1 MILESLT
8 ALLTDPQGSLAYH
21 LISTFTIGLIFLLA
35 LAMRRRAGSTA
46 LRWSIASGPLAAARL
61 GMLLLTG
68 STALAAPELAPMLSP
83 LERYLAVAGGLVLG
97 WAFLFPR
104 PQRNGDLGFGI
115 ALAVC
120 SLGLAVSALPL
131 AQAGASAGAAA
142 LAKVWDLTGLLAMM
156 AVVVLLIARRP
167 ISWPA
172 AAGGLALLGVGFGL
186 QLAAGS
192 ASAPTSA
199 PLRIA
204 ELLAYPALSAAA
216 AWALAAPIPARLPS
230 SPGGGEMPG
239 KPVGPEL
246 MPETTLK
253 GLRDLASEGARSRP
267 AGSEAALK
275 GNEDT
280 EQVAQL
286 KAEFRL
292 ALQELADLSRERGPS
307 DPSGPT
313 GEDGPGPM
321 VGSLGDVVQ
330 GMRRALTSALS
341 CAELLHADAGEQ
353 IDAESQGLLARL
365 RDDMLQLSA
374 QVNKLGELTSESAAQ
389 AISGAAEADL
399 MACLRSAMDQLAGSI
414 RQKQL
419 SFSMSLP
426 EAMPAVRARPSDLE
440 RLLALMIESAIAS
453 SLPGTQVRIQGSV
466 ERAPAGSLVSLS
478 VTDSGEGFPPE
489 EVAQAFQPWHQLE
502 GPSSGGTRAFG
513 ISLAGLR
520 KKAERLGGRVWVA
533 SELGAGTT
541 ITVLLPATPRDSFQ
555 A

>member
-1 MILESLT
+1 MILDSLT

-35 LAMRRRAGSTA
+35 LAQRRRAGSIS

-61 GMLLLTG
+61 GMLLLTA

-131 AQAGASAGAAA
+131 AQAAASGGAVA
-142 LAKVWDLTGLLAMM
+142 LARVWDLAGLLAMS
-156 AVVVLLIARRP
+156 AVVGLLLVRRP

-172 AAGGLALLGVGFGL
+172 AAGGLALLGLGFGL
-186 QLAAGS
+186 QLASGS
-192 ASAPTSA
+192 SSGPTSA
-199 PLRIA
+199 PLRFA

-216 AWALAAPIPARLPS
+216 AWALAIPSRDRLAS
-230 SPGGGEMPG
+230 GAGGEELPA
-239 KPVGPEL
+239 KPTGPEL
-246 MPETTLK
+246 ISETTLK
-253 GLRDLASEGARSRP
+253 GLRALATDSGKARVSGP
-267 AGSEAALK
+267 EAALK

-280 EQVAQL
+280 VQVAQL

-292 ALQELADLSRERGPS
+292 ALQELADLSRERGPV
-307 DPSGPT
+307 DPTEPT
-313 GEDGPGPM
+313 GEDGHVPM
-321 VGSLGDVVQ
+321 VGTLGDVVQ

-341 CAELLHADAGEQ
+341 CAELLRADAGQ
-353 IDAESQGLLARL
+353 QVDTESQALLDRL
-365 RDDMLQLSA
+365 REDVQQLSA

-399 MACLRSAMDQLAGSI
+399 MVCLRGAMDQLAGTV

-419 SFSMSLP
+419 SFSMSVP
-426 EAMPAVRARPSDLE
+426 EALPAVRARRSDLE
-440 RLLALMIESAIAS
+440 RLLVLMIESAIAS
-453 SLPGTQVRIQGSV
+453 SLPGTQVRIQGGE
-466 ERAPAGSLVSLS
+466 ERMPSGSLISLS

-489 EVAQAFQPWHQLE
+489 EVAQAFQPWHPLE

-513 ISLAGLR
+513 ISLADLR

-541 ITVLLPATPRDSFQ
+541 ITVLLPAVSRNPSQ

>member
-1 MILESLT
+1 VILESLA

-35 LAMRRRAGSTA
+35 LAMRRRAGSVS

-61 GMLLLTG
+61 GMLLLTA
-68 STALAAPELAPMLSP
+68 STVLAAPELAPMLST

-97 WAFLFPR
+97 WAFLFPH

-131 AQAGASAGAAA
+131 AQAGASAGTAA
-142 LAKVWDLTGLLAMM
+142 LAKVWDLAGLLAMT
-156 AVVVLLIARRP
+156 AVVVLLVARRP

-172 AAGGLALLGVGFGL
+172 AAGGLALLGLGFGL
-186 QLAAGS
+186 QLASGSPAG
-192 ASAPTSA
+192 PTSA

-216 AWALAAPIPARLPS
+216 AWALALASPDRIPS
-230 SPGGGEMPG
+230 STGGVEMPA
-239 KPVGPEL
+239 KAVGPEL
-246 MPETTLK
+246 ISETTLK
-253 GLRDLASEGARSRP
+253 GLRTFAADGAKARP
-267 AGSEAALK
+267 AGPEPALK

-307 DPSGPT
+307 NPSAPT
-313 GEDGPGPM
+313 GEDVSIPM

-341 CAELLHADAGEQ
+341 CAELLRADAGEQ
-353 IDAESQGLLARL
+353 LDGENQGLLTRL
-365 RDDMLQLSA
+365 RDDVLQLSA

-399 MACLRSAMDQLAGSI
+399 MSCLRSAMDQLAGAI

-419 SFSMSLP
+419 SFSLNLP
-426 EAMPAVRARPSDLE
+426 EALPAVRARQSDLE

-520 KKAERLGGRVWVA
+520 KMAERLGGRVWVA

-541 ITVLLPATPRDSFQ
+541 ITVLLPATPRAPFQ

>member
-1 MILESLT
+1 VNLESLA

-35 LAMRRRAGSTA
+35 LAMRRRAGSTS

-83 LERYLAVAGGLVLG
+83 LEQYLAVAGGLVLG

-131 AQAGASAGAAA
+131 AQAGASALA
-142 LAKVWDLTGLLAMM
+142 LAKVWDLAGLLAMT
-156 AVVVLLIARRP
+156 AVVVLLVARRP

-172 AAGGLALLGVGFGL
+172 AAGGLALLGLGFGL

-192 ASAPTSA
+192 ASGPTSA

-216 AWALAAPIPARLPS
+216 AWALAAPIPVRLPS
-230 SPGGGEMPG
+230 GTDGEEMPA

-253 GLRDLASEGARSRP
+253 GLRALATEGAKAGP

-307 DPSGPT
+307 DPTGPT
-313 GEDGPGPM
+313 GEDLSVPM

-341 CAELLHADAGEQ
+341 CAELLRADAGEQ
-353 IDAESQGLLARL
+353 LDAESQGLLARL
-365 RDDMLQLSA
+365 RDDVLKLSA

-399 MACLRSAMDQLAGSI
+399 MSCLRSAMDQLAGAI

-426 EAMPAVRARPSDLE
+426 EALPAVRARHSDLE

-513 ISLAGLR
+513 ISLADLR

-541 ITVLLPATPRDSFQ
+541 ITVLLPATPRDPFQ

>member
-1 MILESLT
+1 MILDSLT

-35 LAMRRRAGSTA
+35 LAQRRRAGRIS

-61 GMLLLTG
+61 GMLLLTA

-142 LAKVWDLTGLLAMM
+142 LAKVWDLAGLLAMI

-172 AAGGLALLGVGFGL
+172 AAGGLALLGLGFGL
-186 QLAAGS
+186 QLTSGS
-192 ASAPTSA
+192 PSGPTSA
-199 PLRIA
+199 ALRMA

-216 AWALAAPIPARLPS
+216 AWALAAPILDRLPS
-230 SPGGGEMPG
+230 STGGEEIPA
-239 KPVGPEL
+239 KPMGPEL
-246 MPETTLK
+246 ISETTLK
-253 GLRDLASEGARSRP
+253 GLRDLAMEGGKARP
-267 AGSEAALK
+267 AGPEPALK

-307 DPSGPT
+307 DLKGPT
-313 GEDGPGPM
+313 GEDVPVPM

-341 CAELLHADAGEQ
+341 CAELLRADAGEQ
-353 IDAESQGLLARL
+353 IDTESQGLLARL
-365 RDDMLQLSA
+365 REDVLQLSA
-374 QVNKLGELTSESAAQ
+374 QVNKLDELTSESAAQ

-419 SFSMSLP
+419 SFSLSLP
-426 EAMPAVRARPSDLE
+426 EALPAVRARQSDLE

-541 ITVLLPATPRDSFQ
+541 ITVLLPAISRDPLQ

>member
-1 MILESLT
+1 VILESLT

-21 LISTFTIGLIFLLA
+21 LISTFSIGLIFLLA
-35 LAMRRRAGSTA
+35 LAQRRRAGSIS

-61 GMLLLTG
+61 GMLLLTA
-68 STALAAPELAPMLSP
+68 STAMAAPELAPMLSP

-104 PQRNGDLGFGI
+104 PQQNGDLGFGI

-131 AQAGASAGAAA
+131 AQAGASAGAGR
-142 LAKVWDLTGLLAMM
+142 LADVWDLAGLLAM
-156 AVVVLLIARRP
+156 AALVVLLVTRRP

-172 AAGGLALLGVGFGL
+172 AAGGLALLGLGFGL
-186 QLAAGS
+186 QLASGS
-192 ASAPTSA
+192 ASGPTSA

-216 AWALAAPIPARLPS
+216 AWALAIPSPDRLPS
-230 SPGGGEMPG
+230 GAGGEETTA
-239 KPVGPEL
+239 KPMGPEL
-246 MPETTLK
+246 ISETTLK
-253 GLRDLASEGARSRP
+253 GLRALATDSSKPRSS
-267 AGSEAALK
+267 GSEATLK

-313 GEDGPGPM
+313 GEEVPVPM
-321 VGSLGDVVQ
+321 VGTLGDVVQ

-341 CAELLHADAGEQ
+341 CAELLDADTGGQMA
-353 IDAESQGLLARL
+353 AEHRRLLARL
-365 RDDMLQLSA
+365 RDDVLQLSA

-399 MACLRSAMDQLAGSI
+399 MVCLRGAMDQLAGTI

-419 SFSMSLP
+419 SFSMSIP
-426 EAMPAVRARPSDLE
+426 EALPAVRARRSDLE

-453 SLPGTQVRIQGSV
+453 SLPGTQVRIQGGE
-466 ERAPAGSLVSLS
+466 ERMPSGSLVSLS

-489 EVAQAFQPWHQLE
+489 EVAQAFQPWHPME

-513 ISLAGLR
+513 ISLADLR

-541 ITVLLPATPRDSFQ
+541 ITVLLPATPRDPLQ

>member
-1 MILESLT
+1 VILDSLT

-35 LAMRRRAGSTA
+35 LAQRRRAGRIS

-61 GMLLLTG
+61 GMLLLTA

-142 LAKVWDLTGLLAMM
+142 LAKVWDLAGLLAMI

-172 AAGGLALLGVGFGL
+172 AAGGLALLGLGFGL
-186 QLAAGS
+186 QLTSGS
-192 ASAPTSA
+192 PSGPTSA
-199 PLRIA
+199 ALRMA

-216 AWALAAPIPARLPS
+216 AWALAAPILDRLPS
-230 SPGGGEMPG
+230 STGGEEIPA
-239 KPVGPEL
+239 KPMGPEL
-246 MPETTLK
+246 ISETTLK
-253 GLRDLASEGARSRP
+253 GLRDLAMEGGKARP
-267 AGSEAALK
+267 AGPEPALK

-307 DPSGPT
+307 DLKGPT
-313 GEDGPGPM
+313 GEDVPVPM

-341 CAELLHADAGEQ
+341 CAELLRADAGEQ
-353 IDAESQGLLARL
+353 IDTESQGLLARL
-365 RDDMLQLSA
+365 REDVLQLSA

-419 SFSMSLP
+419 SFSLSLP
-426 EAMPAVRARPSDLE
+426 EALPAVRARQSDLE

-541 ITVLLPATPRDSFQ
+541 ITVLLPAISRDPLQ